1 MESTWRIQAVR
12 TLEYGPLN
20 QPITAHVVHERYNKK
35 IDEIAMGFV
44 TIQKITPFQGT
55 NTLDIR
61 IVQDAPAQFEQA
73 RYGDKD
79 QGKPTVLSWPLESGV
94 VRQKYFIA
102 TISKVFGLKL
112 RRYVQKSQKK
122 RVNDHLYAIEEPAW
136 LFDRNRVM

>member
-1 MESTWRIQAVR
+1 MESTWRTQAVC

-73 RYGDKD
+73 RYAWG
-79 QGKPTVLSWPLESGV
+79 QGSRNCFIMATRKRA
-94 VRQKYFIA
+94 RQAEVFYRNHKQSFRLKA
-102 TISKVFGLKL
+102 ETIRPKIPE
-112 RRYVQKSQKK
+112 KK
-122 RVNDHLYAIEEPAW
+122 G
-136 LFDRNRVM
+136 

>member
-1 MESTWRIQAVR
+1 
-12 TLEYGPLN
+12 
-20 QPITAHVVHERYNKK
+20 
-35 IDEIAMGFV
+35 MGFV
-44 TIQKITPFQGT
+44 TIQKITPFHGK

-61 IVQDAPAQFEQA
+61 IVQDASAPAQFEQA

-102 TISKVFGLKL
+102 TISKVFGSKL

-122 RVNDHLYAIEEPAW
+122 RVNDHLYAIEEPA
-136 LFDRNRVM
+136 